1 MFTITRI
8 KLSSA
13 LVSIA
18 IIASNLGGCASDRA
32 VIGQA
37 NQVHDELKPTV
48 ITDPELAG
56 YLQSVGDRIIS
67 AAREMNQQN
76 YGPEATR
83 QEDNSWM
90 FAQGM
95 RFHFVNSKTLNAF
108 TTGGEHMYIYSELFQ
123 KCSSEDELAAVMA
136 HEYGHIYG
144 RHVHKGMNRQH
155 TTLAAA
161 LGAGVA
167 GAAVGGKDHGVEYG
181 LGAAGATM
189 AAGQFIGMG
198 YTRKDEAEADELGFN
213 FYTRAGWDPK
223 RFDDFFQQ
231 MIDLGYDTTPEMM
244 SDHPS
249 LASRV
254 EAAKQRA
261 AALPPDASQWRRAPV
276 ANEARF
282 KQLQARSAELGKSL
296 PADKSMENAQ
306 ALLSAFNNCFEPGGS
321 PEQKN
326 ARENLAK
333 PR

>member
-1 MFTITRI
+1 
-8 KLSSA
+8 
-13 LVSIA
+13 
-18 IIASNLGGCASDRA
+18 
-32 VIGQA
+32 
-37 NQVHDELKPTV
+37 
-48 ITDPELAG
+48 
-56 YLQSVGDRIIS
+56 
-67 AAREMNQQN
+67 
-76 YGPEATR
+76 
-83 QEDNSWM
+83 
-90 FAQGM
+90 
-95 RFHFVNSKTLNAF
+95 
-108 TTGGEHMYIYSELFQ
+108 
-123 KCSSEDELAAVMA
+123 
-136 HEYGHIYG
+136 
-144 RHVHKGMNRQH
+144 
-155 TTLAAA
+155 
-161 LGAGVA
+161 
-167 GAAVGGKDHGVEYG
+167 
-181 LGAAGATM
+181 M